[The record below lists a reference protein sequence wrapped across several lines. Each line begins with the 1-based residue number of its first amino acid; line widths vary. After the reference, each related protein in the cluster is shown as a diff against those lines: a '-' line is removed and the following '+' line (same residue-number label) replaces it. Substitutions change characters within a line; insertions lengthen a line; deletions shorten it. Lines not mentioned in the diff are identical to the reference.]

1 MRMAS
6 TVNMLRLFVCLG
18 ILLVLYHDAS
28 SSFLAN
34 AKEIEVT
41 DEWQKVEGNDTI
53 PAGVHVRMDMTTGEK
68 WVKAMSEDDEEDEA
82 NKVKEVNI
90 GKGKSVAVVEGN
102 GDVSIEE
109 ESDEPFQSSKPNY
122 DFEMMHR
129 TLSKLPPEEIIAM
142 GGLPEIPEEDKPA
155 RAAFEEHMLK
165 IWKTR
170 QADLLDLEL
179 NFPEILKARIK
190 GIKEYLEDPLV
201 RLEEVDLEDDYD
213 DNVVTDIVSLLKDLE
228 FQLSDIDMARD
239 FHTMEGWPLLVK
251 LLWEGAHVPAN
262 QTIDDLAPATRT
274 KIRTVQSY
282 AAWAIGTAVKNTEEF
297 YPYGSES
304 VSIGDLQ
311 RSTAIDLLIDIF
323 CDSYDGSASWEIR
336 TLLTKGIYAIGAILR
351 GNELAQ
357 AQITKSDGFKRLGKK
372 FRELSQ
378 EGFNS
383 VNTKLIQRL
392 AGLSMDIVQDL
403 PKDQD
408 LVGSISSAF
417 CDVMC
422 ELFSSEI
429 LVPWRVQETLV
440 RAIAVMGP
448 YCGASTCDTTSI
460 RGIVETIKS
469 DWLSKKDNF
478 DEDHFQELEEIAG
491 EAFASLDR

>member
-1 MRMAS
+1 MAS
-6 TVNMLRLFVCLG
+6 TVSMLRLFVCVG

-41 DEWQKVEGNDTI
+41 DEWQMVEGNDTI

-68 WVKAMSEDDEEDEA
+68 WVKAMGDDDDEEEA
-82 NKVKEVNI
+82 NKVKEVHI
-90 GKGKSVAVVEGN
+90 EKGKSVAVVEGN
-102 GDVSIEE
+102 GDVTIE
-109 ESDEPFQSSKPNY
+109 ESDEAFQSSEPNY

-142 GGLPEIPEEDKPA
+142 GGLPEVPEKDKPA

-170 QADLLDLEL
+170 QADLLELEL

-190 GIKEYLEDPLV
+190 GIKDYLEDPLAG
-201 RLEEVDLEDDYD
+201 LEEVDPEDDYD
-213 DNVVTDIVSLLKDLE
+213 DDVVTDIVSLLKDLE

-251 LLWEGAHVPAN
+251 LLWVDTHVPIN

-297 YPYGSES
+297 YPYGVES

-323 CDSYDGSASWEIR
+323 CDSYNGSTSWEIR

-378 EGFNS
+378 QGFNS
-383 VNTKLIQRL
+383 SNTKLIQRL

-403 PKDQD
+403 PKDNS

-417 CDVMC
+417 CDASC

-440 RAIAVMGP
+440 KAIAVMGP

-460 RGIVETIKS
+460 RDIVETIKS
-469 DWLSKKDNF
+469 DWLTKKDNF
-478 DEDHFQELEEIAG
+478 DEDHFQELVDMAG